1 MALIISYWP
10 PLLTSTQGFDYNGRA
25 ASLYTFLKDFAEK
38 YPRFALF
45 IATLLFVYFFINQVD
60 LTIAHIF
67 ESLIRIIYPTSHYIA
82 VTNEQ
87 FFARLSRMATRSD
100 EVMEACPKGIAG
112 LLPTFKQIVGAPAP
126 ERWGPL
132 LEEVPQCLFD
142 VVADLKFLTRKMM
155 LEMGKKVVFGSL
167 KVDVCGHCRSNGQQ
181 LPTFDAVYAPPDAE
195 HNPFGMYIGFR
206 DASCI
211 RTFVNPEGT
220 TANVRLGNLL
230 LILGE
235 WVLEPRVGAF
245 HRVNRM

>member
-100 EVMEACPKGIAG
+100 EVME
-112 LLPTFKQIVGAPAP
+112 
-126 ERWGPL
+126 
-132 LEEVPQCLFD
+132 
-142 VVADLKFLTRKMM
+142 
-155 LEMGKKVVFGSL
+155 SL

>member
-132 LEEVPQCLFD
+132 LEEVPQ
-142 VVADLKFLTRKMM
+142 
-155 LEMGKKVVFGSL
+155 
-167 KVDVCGHCRSNGQQ
+167 SNGQQ

>member
-1 MALIISYWP
+1 MVKMALIISYWP

-132 LEEVPQCLFD
+132 LEEVPQ
-142 VVADLKFLTRKMM
+142 
-155 LEMGKKVVFGSL
+155 
-167 KVDVCGHCRSNGQQ
+167 SNGQQ